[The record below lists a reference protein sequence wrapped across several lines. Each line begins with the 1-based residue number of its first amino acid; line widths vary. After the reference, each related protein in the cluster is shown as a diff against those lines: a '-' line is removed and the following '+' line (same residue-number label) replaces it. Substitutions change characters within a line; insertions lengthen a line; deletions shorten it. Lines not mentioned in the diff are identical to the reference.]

1 MANGLKQDFADLKA
15 IMDNFSQ
22 YSLDKQKE
30 TEQKITEFKRQQN
43 KEVVEAYDYA
53 YSNQLEKSE
62 KRLNEFRK
70 KDAEKTA
77 KAQAKI
83 QEKYKKKIE
92 DTTDAN
98 EKKRLEAQQK
108 KELEAVE
115 KKHKYQSKL
124 DKLLAKDAES
134 RANAQARDEH
144 GNDIYSAIKNGN
156 LKELA
161 SSVAD
166 AFSDGVGLS
175 SLTSALATY
184 TQALNGTITQIASK
198 KSSIDTRL
206 QGSKNA
212 TSAGSYWDQISKDIT
227 GAAAISPLIKQST
240 LADKVQSMVK
250 QGISYNVEQRA
261 FLATISEKVADTF
274 NATSSSLLR
283 LVRIQQQDSTAARLG
298 MESAL
303 TSFLNNMYETTE
315 YMSSIMEGIQSS
327 LEEAEALM
335 NKEQSVQFE
344 YQVQK
349 WMGSFY
355 SVGMKQNSV
364 SSIAAALGKVAAGD
378 ISGITSDGAGNLIVM
393 AANNAGISVADI
405 LADGLNDSDTNKLMR
420 AMVEYLK
427 DIYNETKD
435 NNVVAQQYAAVFG
448 LSASDLKAVNNI
460 STTDTSNIASSN
472 LKYSNFIAQLTKMA
486 NSMYSRTS
494 QAELLENLKD
504 NITYS
509 LAAGIANNP
518 ALYMVYNMA
527 QMLKSTVGGIDFS
540 TPLVMGTGTAQTFN
554 VADLMST
561 SALGG
566 SLISGITS
574 ILSAGG
580 NGGITGSGLLKAFG
594 VGSNTIVQRG
604 TGAGTGLIT
613 TSGETYSSS
622 GYVGNSSSG
631 DVYSKTMTDATDSAN
646 AQVATAQEENNEA
659 TTTDIND
666 NLLLVYR
673 LLQDVTSGTLS
684 FKVDM
689 GDSSAWTQAM
699 TPNRY

>member
-1 MANGLKQDFADLKA
+1 
-15 IMDNFSQ
+15 
-22 YSLDKQKE
+22 
-30 TEQKITEFKRQQN
+30 
-43 KEVVEAYDYA
+43 
-53 YSNQLEKSE
+53 
-62 KRLNEFRK
+62 
-70 KDAEKTA
+70 
-77 KAQAKI
+77 
-83 QEKYKKKIE
+83 
-92 DTTDAN
+92 
-98 EKKRLEAQQK
+98 
-108 KELEAVE
+108 
-115 KKHKYQSKL
+115 
-124 DKLLAKDAES
+124 
-134 RANAQARDEH
+134 
-144 GNDIYSAIKNGN
+144 
-156 LKELA
+156 
-161 SSVAD
+161 
-166 AFSDGVGLS
+166 
-175 SLTSALATY
+175 
-184 TQALNGTITQIASK
+184 
-198 KSSIDTRL
+198 
-206 QGSKNA
+206 
-212 TSAGSYWDQISKDIT
+212 
-227 GAAAISPLIKQST
+227 
-240 LADKVQSMVK
+240 
-250 QGISYNVEQRA
+250 
-261 FLATISEKVADTF
+261 
-274 NATSSSLLR
+274 
-283 LVRIQQQDSTAARLG
+283 
-298 MESAL
+298 
-303 TSFLNNMYETTE
+303 
-315 YMSSIMEGIQSS
+315 
-327 LEEAEALM
+327 
-335 NKEQSVQFE
+335 
-344 YQVQK
+344 
-349 WMGSFY
+349 MGSFY

-435 NNVVAQQYAAVFG
+435 NNIVAQQYAAVFG

-472 LKYSNFIAQLTKMA
+472 LKYSNFMSQLTKMA

-494 QAELLENLKD
+494 QAEWLENLKD
-504 NITYS
+504 NVTYS

-604 TGAGTGLIT
+604 TGTGTGLIT

-689 GDSSAWTQAM
+689 GDSSA
-699 TPNRY
+699 